1 MRSSSAVSTVGRR
14 SLSKD
19 VDTKQMTVRNE
30 AHRLYH
36 SIASVHPMVFETFSR
51 ALPPAGEGFE
61 IDINSLE
68 VGLKTTASY
77 ATNSNGLGVRLN
89 TSISRSDCSLQID
102 SVLHFSWDEAPE
114 WNPDLISAFMSIT
127 VPEAFGYQRPIFD
140 QMVQMLDLPKVT
152 LTVSDFMEAAEASA
166 RAERESTPN
175 KQGPSKKR
183 PRRPR

>member
-1 MRSSSAVSTVGRR
+1 
-14 SLSKD
+14 
-19 VDTKQMTVRNE
+19 
-30 AHRLYH
+30 
-36 SIASVHPMVFETFSR
+36 
-51 ALPPAGEGFE
+51 
-61 IDINSLE
+61 
-68 VGLKTTASY
+68 
-77 ATNSNGLGVRLN
+77 
-89 TSISRSDCSLQID
+89 
-102 SVLHFSWDEAPE
+102 
-114 WNPDLISAFMSIT
+114 MSIT